1 MAVEHSDEE
10 LEPDR
15 FPEAEA
21 QHRDGVRDLLVAVGH
36 VAQAIQ
42 QLQRQNPRL
51 AVSCKALAFD
61 LKLCSAL
68 RSATLK

>member
-51 AVSCKALAFD
+51 AVIF
-61 LKLCSAL
+61 
-68 RSATLK
+68 

>member
-10 LEPDR
+10 FEPDR

-21 QHRDGVRDLLVAVGH
+21 QHGDGVRDLLVAVGH

-51 AVSCKALAFD
+51 AAIFLLLLSLISNCV
-61 LKLCSAL
+61 
-68 RSATLK
+68 TLK

>member
-10 LEPDR
+10 FEPDR

-21 QHRDGVRDLLVAVGH
+21 QHGDGVRDLLVAVGH

-51 AVSCKALAFD
+51 AI
-61 LKLCSAL
+61 
-68 RSATLK
+68 RI